1 MNKIQ
6 TIDTSVLVQREK
18 ERENLNEKYDYVEKK
33 YNPEKYVLAIICLL
47 VKTVSLIL
55 QYQGAKLQV

>member
-18 ERENLNEKYDYVEKK
+18 ERENLNEKYDNMEK
-33 YNPEKYVLAIICLL
+33 L
-47 VKTVSLIL
+47 
-55 QYQGAKLQV
+55 